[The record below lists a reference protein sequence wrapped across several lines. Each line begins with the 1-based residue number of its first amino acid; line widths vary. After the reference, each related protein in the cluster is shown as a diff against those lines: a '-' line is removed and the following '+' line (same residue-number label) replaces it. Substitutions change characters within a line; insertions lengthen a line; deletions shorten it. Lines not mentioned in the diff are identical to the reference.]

1 MQTKFRKKDLKTV
14 LNTIVRRTQRT
25 EITKL
30 PTKVLTVREVYKNK
44 QIITVSA
51 TCLNRCMM
59 RI

>member
-1 MQTKFRKKDLKTV
+1 MNTIFRKKDLKTV
-14 LNTIVRRTQRT
+14 LNTLLRQPKRT

-51 TCLNRCMM
+51 TCLNRCTMK
-59 RI
+59 I